1 MSDEVT
7 VRRARREDCE
17 GILAIY
23 NHAVLHTT
31 ASYDYEPRTLG
42 HRVEWWEAHERDGYA
57 VLVAEHPAEGVVG
70 WAALNRFHD
79 RVGYRFTAENSV
91 YVAAGWRGRGVGGRL
106 LGPLVV
112 AAREQG
118 LRAVLAVIDAENEA
132 SLRLHARHGFERVG
146 LFRQV
151 GFKFGRWLDVAYMER
166 LLPSP
171 ACMSGDDAAGREGV
185 AKLVQQARPTQ

>member
-1 MSDEVT
+1 MRGMSDEVR

-31 ASYDYEPRTLG
+31 ASYDYEPRTLA
-42 HRVEWWEAHERDGYA
+42 HRVEWFDAHERDGYA
-57 VLVAEHPAEGVVG
+57 VLVAEDAHGAVVG

-91 YVAAGWRGRGVGGRL
+91 YVAEAWRGRGVGARL
-106 LGPLVV
+106 LGPLME
-112 AAREQG
+112 AAGAQG
-118 LRAVLAVIDAENEA
+118 LRAVLAVIDAQNEA
-132 SLRLHARHGFERVG
+132 SIRLHARFGFERVG

-166 LLPSP
+166 LL
-171 ACMSGDDAAGREGV
+171 GREG
-185 AKLVQQARPTQ
+185 REG